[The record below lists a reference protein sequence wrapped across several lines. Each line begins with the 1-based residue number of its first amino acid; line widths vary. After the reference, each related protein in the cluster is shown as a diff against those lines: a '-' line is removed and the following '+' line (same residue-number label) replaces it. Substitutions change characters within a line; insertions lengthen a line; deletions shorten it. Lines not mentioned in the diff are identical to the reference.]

1 MKKIDYCV
9 FHCPGIHLKVRDAVK
24 LRGYFG
30 NLFIER
36 SPLLHNHFEDGTL
49 RYKYPLVQYKVID
62 GEPFIV
68 AIDEGATLLRKLF
81 FEIRE
86 IVIEGETFPITEKF
100 IGSDSKYI
108 GVDDELHTYFF
119 TTNWMALNEENF
131 TKYKDMSHNL
141 ERNDFLKK
149 ILIGN
154 LLSLFKSLGHHE
166 EQKIMAIVDV
176 RGDHSNFKE
185 NRMLVFKGEF
195 TTNVL
200 LPSLIGIGKAVSR
213 GFGTIKEKGIENV
226 FDN

>member
-9 FHCPGIHLKVRDAVK
+9 FHCPGIHLKTRDAIK

-30 NLFIER
+30 NLFLER
-36 SPLLHNHFEDGTL
+36 SPLLHNHFEDGSL
-49 RYKYPLVQYKVID
+49 RYRYPLVQYKVID
-62 GEPFIV
+62 NEPFIV
-68 AIDEGATLLRKLF
+68 AIDEGAELLRKLF
-81 FEIRE
+81 FEISE
-86 IVIEGETFPITEKF
+86 IVIEGVTYPVMEKF

-108 GVDDELHTYFF
+108 GVDDELHTYNFS
-119 TTNWMALNEENF
+119 TSWMALNEENF
-131 TKYKDMSHNL
+131 NKYKNLNHTL
-141 ERNDFLKK
+141 ERTDFLKK

-166 EQKIMAIVDV
+166 ENKIMAIVNV

-195 TTNVL
+195 TSNVL

-226 FDN
+226 LDS

>member
-9 FHCPGIHLKVRDAVK
+9 FHYPGIHLKTRDAIK

-30 NLFIER
+30 NLFLER
-36 SPLLHNHFEDGTL
+36 SPLLHNHFEDGSL
-49 RYKYPLVQYKVID
+49 RYRYPLVQYKVID
-62 GEPFIV
+62 NEPFIV
-68 AIDEGATLLRKLF
+68 AIDEGAELLRKLF
-81 FEIRE
+81 FEISE
-86 IVIEGETFPITEKF
+86 IVIEGVTYPVMEKF

-108 GVDDELHTYFF
+108 GVDDELHTYNFS
-119 TTNWMALNEENF
+119 TSWMALNEENF
-131 TKYKDMSHNL
+131 NKYKKLNHTL
-141 ERNDFLKK
+141 ERTDFLKK

-166 EQKIMAIVDV
+166 ENKIMAIVNV

-195 TTNVL
+195 TSNVL

-226 FDN
+226 LDS